1 MLKKN
6 LFIFISILI
15 LMLTVVS
22 TFSGCIIGGDDENNI
37 GEKSSGVESTKGEE
51 SGGEDIDVSDSSSI
65 NDLESEVQSR
75 QKNNISEGNI
85 GENNATPEEITSG
98 KEEQLSDGNNASV
111 DVPEEERDMF
121 YVPLPPS
128 EKKQNPKIK
137 AKGIYVTANSAGLEP
152 RFQNFIDMIDSTEL
166 NAMVIDIK
174 NDHGVMTYPSE
185 IEIVKEIMEG
195 YSEPVRDIRKLI
207 ERLEE
212 KNIYP
217 IARIVVFRDPYLPK
231 FHPEWA
237 IHRKDGSIWAD
248 DKGFTWMNP
257 YEKKVWDYNIAIAKE
272 AALIGFKEIQFDY
285 VRFPENAENFDM
297 QVSITNEEDIPKD
310 EIIKKFLLYATE
322 ELKDYNVYVSADVYG
337 VIATYI
343 TDKDGI
349 GQNWE
354 KITSVIDYIYPMIY
368 PSHYGPGFFGL
379 SVPDARP
386 EETILNALDNAIKRN
401 ATVKNPADI
410 RPWLQGFTATW
421 IKGHIDYTY
430 MQIREQIDTAAKMGI
445 EEFFVWNAGNE
456 YDARSFLT
464 EEEALK
470 RQKGIRIYRYEM
482 GLDYTGNTAQ
492 ETLEKYLGY
501 INEKN
506 VIQVYPYHWSNFE
519 MNIEKFSEWASRWT
533 FDFLEFNISSVAP
546 GWNNSFKVD
555 ITLKKGNESIV
566 LKNQKFEVFMENKI
580 WKVKSPVSF
589 TEALSASYEE

>member
-1 MLKKN
+1 M
-6 LFIFISILI
+6 
-15 LMLTVVS
+15 
-22 TFSGCIIGGDDENNI
+22 IGGNNGNGI
-37 GEKSSGVESTKGEE
+37 GEKSSGAESPKRGESRE
-51 SGGEDIDVSDSSSI
+51 EEISIISGSSFL
-65 NDLESEVQSR
+65 DTPESEEQSR
-75 QKNNISEGNI
+75 Q
-85 GENNATPEEITSG
+85 ENNADGNNTVENNTASEEITDE
-98 KEEQLSDGNNASV
+98 KEEQLPDGNNTSINAHT
-111 DVPEEERDMF
+111 PEEERDMF
-121 YVPLPPS
+121 YVPPPS

-185 IEIVKEIMEG
+185 IKIVSEIMEG
-195 YSEPVRDIRKLI
+195 YPEPVRDIKKLI

-237 IHRKDGSIWAD
+237 IHRKDGSIWTD

-285 VRFPENAENFDM
+285 VRFPENAEDFNTE
-297 QVSITNEEDIPKD
+297 VSIPNEEGISKD
-310 EIIKKFLLYATE
+310 EVIKNFLLYAAD

-343 TDKDGI
+343 TDKDDI
-349 GQNWE
+349 GQTWE
-354 KITSVIDYIYPMIY
+354 KITSAVDYIYPMIY
-368 PSHYGPGFFGL
+368 PSHYGPGFFGI

-386 EETILNALDNAIKRN
+386 EDTILNALDNAIKRN

-421 IKGHIDYTY
+421 VKGHINYTY
-430 MQIREQIDTAAKMGI
+430 MQVREQIDTAAKMGI

-456 YDARSFLT
+456 YDVRSFLT

-470 RQKGIRIYRYEM
+470 RQKGMRIYRYEM
-482 GLDYTGNTAQ
+482 GLDYPGNTAQ

-506 VIQVYPYHWSNFE
+506 VVQVYPYHWSNFE
-519 MNIEKFSEWASRWT
+519 MNIEKFSEWASSWT
-533 FDFLEFNISSVAP
+533 FDFLEFNISDIAP

-566 LKNQKFEVFMENKI
+566 LKNQVFKVFMENKI
-580 WKVKSPVSF
+580 WKVKVPTSF
-589 TEALSASYEE
+589 IEALSAPYGEQE